1 MSDNPFS
8 TTFGIE
14 PSNYIDRSEE
24 SKNIIEEFSSETPS
38 NLVYLI
44 SGLRG
49 SGKTVFMS
57 AIADYFARKE
67 DWVVVDP
74 GPKDNILENV
84 ASEIYETGKMKHAFL
99 KGEFSFSFQGLT
111 FSLKGET
118 PVSTVNTL
126 LKKMLDVLSK
136 KNKKVLIT
144 IDEADNSEQ
153 MKLFI
158 QAYQSLI
165 RQKYQIRLLM
175 TGPYENVSKL
185 QEERS
190 LTFLYRA
197 PKILLG
203 PLSLSAIAANYI
215 RDLGVNKETSV
226 ELAKLTKGYAYA
238 YQTLGYL
245 LYKRNKR
252 NIDDEILA
260 EYDQYLADYVYEK
273 VYSGLSAKEQV
284 ILKAIGIDSPFRF
297 GDISKVATIDPKTLS
312 VYRDRLIKRGLLL
325 KTSYGFVQFA
335 LPRFSEFLL
344 FK

>member
-1 MSDNPFS
+1 MHAINMGFYKNPKGKFLMNNPFS
-8 TTFGIE
+8 LTFGIV
-14 PSNYIDRSEE
+14 PNNYIDRSEE

-57 AIADYFARKE
+57 SIADYFSKKE
-67 DWVVVDP
+67 DWMVVDP

-136 KNKKVLIT
+136 KNKKVL
-144 IDEADNSEQ
+144 
-153 MKLFI
+153 
-158 QAYQSLI
+158 
-165 RQKYQIRLLM
+165 
-175 TGPYENVSKL
+175 
-185 QEERS
+185 
-190 LTFLYRA
+190 
-197 PKILLG
+197 
-203 PLSLSAIAANYI
+203 
-215 RDLGVNKETSV
+215 
-226 ELAKLTKGYAYA
+226 
-238 YQTLGYL
+238 
-245 LYKRNKR
+245 
-252 NIDDEILA
+252 
-260 EYDQYLADYVYEK
+260 
-273 VYSGLSAKEQV
+273 
-284 ILKAIGIDSPFRF
+284 KAIGVDTPVRF
-297 GDISKVATIDPKTLS
+297 GNISKVDTIDPKTLS
-312 VYRDRLIKRGLLL
+312 VYRDRFIKRGLLL